1 MKVLLWAR
9 FCRPD
14 KRKRHPAI
22 GAAEIMPDG
31 ALHAYP
37 AFNHTAR
44 NAISPGMI
52 SPCQ

>member
-1 MKVLLWAR
+1 MSLKAR

-14 KRKRHPAI
+14 KAEPPSGS

-37 AFNHTAR
+37 AYAVSVAPFT
-44 NAISPGMI
+44 
-52 SPCQ
+52 